1 MTDTLDQMSL
11 DGHLYPHGVTNQNLQ
26 TLERSRDAAPCQQNG
41 GGQASTHLVSEGNDR
56 HEHGLQIGGVDAMH
70 EGPQQPPHAALLA
83 QPPPQIQ
90 LQHHGHKALL

>member
-1 MTDTLDQMSL
+1 M
-11 DGHLYPHGVTNQNLQ
+11 YIPHGVMKQNLQ
-26 TLERSRDAAPCQQNG
+26 TLEKSRVAVHCQQG
-41 GGQASTHLVSEGNDR
+41 GGRGEGSTHLVSEGNDR
-56 HEHGLQIGGVDAMH
+56 HEHRLQVGGVDAMH